1 MVYDNGAYY
10 SIKEKSVYKL
20 SISSDDLVADNKV
33 FRVDIGVP
41 SWKSLVQTRDGIVFM
56 DTSRVERPQLT
67 ILASNVYENLEPV
80 LLAQQFDFSKYTW
93 TDCAMEAF

>member
-1 MVYDNGAYY
+1 
-10 SIKEKSVYKL
+10 
-20 SISSDDLVADNKV
+20 
-33 FRVDIGVP
+33 
-41 SWKSLVQTRDGIVFM
+41 M